1 MCVIH
6 CHKVTPRPNAI
17 PKSSTLHDI
26 SGHFI
31 HDGQIPAHDPLP
43 PTPISIL
50 LLQATSRK
58 QSVQDTEISP
68 VSKLFLWFCIFA
80 HLGGFC
86 IFLYN
91 ANLKMQDTDVKGF
104 CYHLLFLKFSCLG
117 GNSYMLN
124 KSLFERHSLLR
135 TYKCSS
141 KKGKWSSDVLMR
153 MEDLKRSFPFRW
165 LVSQQLKIPPCIM
178 SPLVTL
184 WSSQNA
190 ASGIPWPIKE
200 CTFSVNF

>member
-6 CHKVTPRPNAI
+6 CHKVTPRPSTI
-17 PKSSTLHDI
+17 PKSSTLQDNN
-26 SGHFI
+26 GHFI
-31 HDGQIPAHDPLP
+31 YVGQIPAHDPFLP
-43 PTPISIL
+43 TAGLSIL
-50 LLQATSRK
+50 LLQTTSRK

-68 VSKLFLWFCIFA
+68 ISKLFLWFCIFA

-104 CYHLLFLKFSCLG
+104 CYHLLFLKFFCLG

-135 TYKCSS
+135 TFKYSGRR
-141 KKGKWSSDVLMR
+141 GK
-153 MEDLKRSFPFRW
+153 
-165 LVSQQLKIPPCIM
+165 
-178 SPLVTL
+178 
-184 WSSQNA
+184 
-190 ASGIPWPIKE
+190 
-200 CTFSVNF
+200 